1 MGQPTDDCDAGD
13 SLVLLC
19 CLNSSSWPLPEE
31 GGKMSSS
38 CAEGMRVWEEG
49 RNALSLEMKCPSH
62 WKRKKAF
69 AINFCEVL
77 CGSHLGWLAP
87 RKSGK

>member
-1 MGQPTDDCDAGD
+1 MDECDVGD

-49 RNALSLEMKCPSH
+49 RNALSLETKCPSPLEE
-62 WKRKKAF
+62 K
-69 AINFCEVL
+69 ESL
-77 CGSHLGWLAP
+77 CHQFL
-87 RKSGK
+87 